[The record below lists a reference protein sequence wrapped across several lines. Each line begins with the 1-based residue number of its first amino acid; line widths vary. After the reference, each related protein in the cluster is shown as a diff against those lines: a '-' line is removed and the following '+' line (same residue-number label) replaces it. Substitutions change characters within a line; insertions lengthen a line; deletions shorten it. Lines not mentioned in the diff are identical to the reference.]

1 MPPGV
6 LERGGAPR
14 SCNETNLTN
23 PQLTS
28 ELERVVLLPV
38 ESEDGEGGL
47 TMPHSQR
54 ELTAPR
60 ALRVHQRDVLKVEG
74 QAGPTVQ
81 RRAAPEWP
89 PVPDL
94 FDVIT
99 YFRAR
104 GDSFALIASI
114 GFWVGDDPKK
124 ALTARGLKL
133 WYEAEC
139 ERRAAARATIR

>member
-1 MPPGV
+1 MKATRDILQV
-6 LERGGAPR
+6 APR
-14 SCNETNLTN
+14 D
-23 PQLTS
+23 
-28 ELERVVLLPV
+28 
-38 ESEDGEGGL
+38 EDR
-47 TMPHSQR
+47 P
-54 ELTAPR
+54 AW
-60 ALRVHQRDVLKVEG
+60 
-74 QAGPTVQ
+74 
-81 RRAAPEWP
+81 RRAKPEWP

-104 GDSFALIASI
+104 GDSFTLIASI
-114 GFWVGDDPKK
+114 GFWVGDQNK